1 MSNRKNKI
9 TTMKQYNKP
18 SIKINEV
25 VIESYMQ
32 TGSNLGFSDEATDAG
47 KADANGRR
55 GLWGDLWDNGEEK

>member
-1 MSNRKNKI
+1 
-9 TTMKQYNKP
+9 MKQYNKP
-18 SIKINEV
+18 SIKISEV

-47 KADANGRR
+47 NADANGRR